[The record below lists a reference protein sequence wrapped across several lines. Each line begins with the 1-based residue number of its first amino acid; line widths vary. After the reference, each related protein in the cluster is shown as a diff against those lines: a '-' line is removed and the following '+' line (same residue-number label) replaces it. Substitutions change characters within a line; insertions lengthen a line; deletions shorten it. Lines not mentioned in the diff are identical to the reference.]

1 MTYSELGIRIQ
12 ETALGKTLF
21 KIGHLSTFFILA
33 VQLHCKIVD
42 INQLPFINPF
52 YFASKNIVNIQEAL
66 RYIH

>member
-21 KIGHLSTFFILA
+21 KIGHLSTFL
-33 VQLHCKIVD
+33 VLHCKIVD

-52 YFASKNIVNIQEAL
+52 YFASKNIVNIQEAV